1 MAYWSCA
8 RYNLKLTD
16 KQFYS
21 LTPRQFDALL
31 KRHRE
36 QIEHAELL
44 VGIIASV
51 VVNFSLGAPKTGTE
65 PADYMPSQWRKK
77 VQQPRKERMTKKK
90 RQRVA
95 NSLRAYFEARM
106 ARQGNK

>member
-1 MAYWSCA
+1 MSYWSCA
-8 RYNLKLTD
+8 RYNLHLTND
-16 KQFYS
+16 EFYR
-21 LTPRQFDALL
+21 LTPRQFDSLL

-36 QIEHAELL
+36 QIEHEELL
-44 VGIIASV
+44 AGIIASV
-51 VVNFSLGAPKTGTE
+51 VVNFSLGAPKTGTK
-65 PADYMPSQWRKK
+65 PADFMPSQWRTN
-77 VQQPRKERMTKKK
+77 VQKPRNERMTKKK